1 MSGGEPLLQPEFCQA
16 LISLCHSA
24 GIHCAVDT
32 AGSIPLD
39 FCRQAVDAPTFFL
52 LDIKALDP
60 TLCQELTGQDN
71 QNALALL
78 EYCEAAQKAVWIRHV
93 LVPGLTLRRELLENL
108 AEFLSGFS
116 CVEQV
121 ELLPFHKMG
130 EYKWEALNLRS
141 PLSAPVNRPKR
152 RSLRQK
158 KIFQSR
164 GLSIH

>member
-1 MSGGEPLLQPEFCQA
+1 MC
-16 LISLCHSA
+16 IR
-24 GIHCAVDT
+24 D
-32 AGSIPLD
+32 
-39 FCRQAVDAPTFFL
+39 R
-52 LDIKALDP
+52 
-60 TLCQELTGQDN
+60 
-71 QNALALL
+71 L

-141 PLSAPVNRPKR
+141 PLSGTREPTKAEVAAA
-152 RSLRQK
+152 K